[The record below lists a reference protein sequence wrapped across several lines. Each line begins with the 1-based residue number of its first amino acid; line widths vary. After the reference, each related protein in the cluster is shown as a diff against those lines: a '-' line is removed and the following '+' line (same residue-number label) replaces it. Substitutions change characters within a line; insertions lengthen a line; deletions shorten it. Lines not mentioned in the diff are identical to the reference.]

1 MSVQGTLVRVNHVL
15 VIFTKIP
22 NSMDKL
28 RDRKNER
35 RRISK
40 LQGKTNKDKIELVR
54 PLVTYDCLING
65 DMTIPLMPSLRS
77 FIISLAKMGGKIA
90 REQFLARSCKES
102 ANEPHNDVRIKADRD
117 YVSHADGMV
126 ENAIIQKI
134 HQRYPQHHVLGEES
148 GSSGQR
154 KNGEALWIIDPIDGT
169 TNFIHGIAQFAISI
183 AFCDELGPVISVVYD
198 PMADELFLGERGQ
211 GLWLNHDVR
220 KTSGCISLRSAL
232 VATAMPFRS
241 PAVHEPAL
249 QVFSA
254 VQQACDDQRRAG
266 AASLDLAYVAVGRL
280 DAYYELGIHPW
291 DTAAGEL
298 LVRCGGGVATDYRGS
313 CEDLLLRRSIVAAA
327 TATVHAELLAYVTP
341 LAPWLDRAPFVAPSV
356 APSVALS

>member
-1 MSVQGTLVRVNHVL
+1 
-15 VIFTKIP
+15 
-22 NSMDKL
+22 
-28 RDRKNER
+28 
-35 RRISK
+35 
-40 LQGKTNKDKIELVR
+40 
-54 PLVTYDCLING
+54 
-65 DMTIPLMPSLRS
+65 MTSLRS
-77 FIISLAKMGGKIA
+77 FIITLAKIGGQIA
-90 REQFLARSCKES
+90 REQFLAMSS
-102 ANEPHNDVRIKADRD
+102 QEPCQEPRKDVRIKADRD
-117 YVSHADGMV
+117 YVSQADALV
-126 ENAIIQKI
+126 ENAIIHHI
-134 HQRYPQHHVLGEES
+134 HQQYPQHHVLGEES

-154 KNGEALWIIDPIDGT
+154 LNGDALWIIDPIDGT
-169 TNFIHGIAQFAISI
+169 TNFIHGIAQFAVSI
-183 AFCDELGPVISVVYD
+183 AFCDAQGPVVAVVYD

-211 GLWLNHDVR
+211 GLWLNHEAR
-220 KTSGCISLRSAL
+220 RTSACTKLRSAL

-313 CEDLLLRRSIVAAA
+313 VDALLLRRSIVAAA
-327 TATVHAELLAYVTP
+327 TSTLHTELLAHVTP
-341 LAPWLDRAPFVAPSV
+341 LAPWLERAPFVT
-356 APSVALS
+356 LSR